1 MGSAYFKL
9 RCDILCYVVLLLLP
23 CEQCCV
29 TQSSFRLA
37 PLMLCIALVIII
49 NSRRACAARVTVV
62 VWCVC
67 VCVCVCHCMCVC
79 ACVCVCV
86 CVCVLCVCVY
96 MSVRSFLPPR
106 ASRPRNIGNVGTYG
120 FTVKRKTFTI
130 LIFTKNSSFRNYG
143 VVCLP

>member
-1 MGSAYFKL
+1 MDSAYFKL

-29 TQSSFRLA
+29 TQGSFRLA

-106 ASRPRNIGNVGTYG
+106 ASRPRNIY
-120 FTVKRKTFTI
+120 RKCRYVRVHRETENFYNPD
-130 LIFTKNSSFRNYG
+130 FHKKFF
-143 VVCLP
+143 V